1 MKHLESLWAFLVTQT
16 INNLPAM
23 QEIQVQSLGQ
33 EGLLEKGM
41 IGTPGFFP
49 GESQGQRSLAGC
61 SSSGCKESDT
71 TERLSLRIFIE
82 AYDPGGPDLYRLV
95 HGIVGPGEVPRW
107 MGRQNSK
114 TLRMILEILN

>member
-1 MKHLESLWAFLVTQT
+1 
-16 INNLPAM
+16 M

-71 TERLSLRIFIE
+71 TERLHFSLHLSCI
-82 AYDPGGPDLYRLV
+82 YLYNSPLTLLARL
-95 HGIVGPGEVPRW
+95 
-107 MGRQNSK
+107 NYTNK
-114 TLRMILEILN
+114 